1 MADNESQVA
10 VGMIVAMASNGVIGR
25 DNQLPW
31 HLPNDLKY
39 FKATTMGKP
48 IVMGR
53 KTYESI
59 GRPLPGRPNIVIS
72 SDPTFQAEGV
82 LPASTIDQA
91 LALGKQTARDIGVSE
106 LMIIGGSQVYKALL
120 PAVDRL
126 YLTEVHA
133 EVEGD
138 SYFPCL
144 NFEQWQELERELFVA
159 EGGNPFDYS
168 FVIYQKRPI

>member
-10 VGMIVAMASNGVIGR
+10 VGMIVAMARNGVIGR

-59 GRPLPGRPNIVIS
+59 GKPLPGRPNIVIS
-72 SDPTFQAEGV
+72 RDSDFQAEGV
-82 LPASTIDQA
+82 LLASTIDGA
-91 LALGKQTARDIGVSE
+91 LALAKRTALDVGVDE
-106 LMIIGGSQVYKALL
+106 IMIIGGSQVYSALL
-120 PAVDRL
+120 PSVDRL

-138 SYFPCL
+138 SHFPSM
-144 NFEQWQELERELFVA
+144 NFGQWRELSRENFFA

-168 FVIYQKRPI
+168 FVIYQKRSI